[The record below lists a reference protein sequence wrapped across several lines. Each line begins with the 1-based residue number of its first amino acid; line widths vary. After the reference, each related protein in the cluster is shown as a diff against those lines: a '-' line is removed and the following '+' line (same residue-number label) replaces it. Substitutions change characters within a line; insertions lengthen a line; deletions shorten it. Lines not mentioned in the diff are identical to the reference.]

1 MRIIV
6 VMVTFAAALTA
17 VSAYAADTSV
27 PGASVSTPGSE
38 NKGNPIVSPD
48 QGTAGVD
55 TSTIGQNQPGEQQ
68 TVPAGTI
75 GTPGSDNKGNPIPP
89 PQ

>member
-6 VMVTFAAALTA
+6 VMVTFAALTA
-17 VSAYAADTSV
+17 ASANAADTSV
-27 PGASVSTPGSE
+27 PGASVGTPGSE

-55 TSTIGQNQPGEQQ
+55 ASTSGQNQPGEQK